1 MAGLQPPPVPQQ
13 LIPVF
18 AGQEHCRYQESEA
31 CWLCPATAPRT
42 PAAGNGESRF
52 NEMVPAGRATARSRH
67 IPAHT

>member
-31 CWLCPATAPRT
+31 CWLCLATAPRT

-52 NEMVPAGRATARSRH
+52 NEMVPTGARRRGH
-67 IPAHT
+67 GIIPAHT